1 MADEMIAIS
10 LCEIGRLSFALV
22 SAYKCDVAVRRES
35 SQPHPN
41 GVYNTVYI
49 MHNGGLLESIMRFS
63 VLIDNIELLL
73 HSRYMSPIFFGFA

>member
-22 SAYKCDVAVRRES
+22 SA
-35 SQPHPN
+35 N